1 MGSRTFDFSTAT
13 GWTGRRTLRLG
24 TYPLDLTVFIVESLA
39 AWIRRGHF
47 RNRATRRATVS
58 HILLTG
64 LNALP
69 ATLLTGLAMGLTL
82 GLPLVPFSASLG
94 EQQLGEFLMRLLGL
108 EIGPLFTAVIMIG
121 RAGAAMSIEL
131 ANMKLHGETAAL
143 EQLGIDIRD
152 FFIAPRLIAGA
163 IAQLVLAT
171 YFTAIALFGGTL
183 LAGRLVSGSGPGLVL
198 ATMDAIDPLHIM
210 AFMAKN
216 LLFGLIIAAAAC
228 YGAVQVTRTPFQV
241 PQRVQRALTSAL
253 VLVFLINALAALLWL

>member
-1 MGSRTFDFSTAT
+1 MRSRTFDISTAM

-24 TYPLDLTVFIVESLA
+24 TYPLDLVVFIGDA
-39 AWIRRGHF
+39 FGAWIRRGHV

-69 ATLLTGLAMGLTL
+69 ATLLTGLAVGLTL
-82 GLPLVPFSASLG
+82 GLPLVPFSSSLG
-94 EQQLGEFLMRLLGL
+94 NRQLGEFLMRLLGL
-108 EIGPLFTAVIMIG
+108 EIGPLLTAVIMIG

-163 IAQLVLAT
+163 VAQLVLAT

-183 LAGRLVSGSGPGLVL
+183 LAGRIVSGSGPELVF
-198 ATMDAIDPLHIM
+198 ATIDAIEPVHLL
-210 AFMAKN
+210 AFVAKN
-216 LLFGLIIAAAAC
+216 LAFGVIIAAAAC
-228 YGAVQVTRTPFQV
+228 HGAVQVTRPPFEV
-241 PQRVQRALTSAL
+241 PQRVQRALTAAL
-253 VLVFLINALAALLWL
+253 VLIFLVNAMTALLWL